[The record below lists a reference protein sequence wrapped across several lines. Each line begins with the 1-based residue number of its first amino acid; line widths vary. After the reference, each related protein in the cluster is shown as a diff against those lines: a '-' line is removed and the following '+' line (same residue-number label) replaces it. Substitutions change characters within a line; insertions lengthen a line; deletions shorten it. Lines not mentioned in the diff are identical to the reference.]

1 MVAIAC
7 PHCGQTKPVNRH
19 GTNPSGSSRCFCR
32 ACKKAF
38 TLDPKPTRLTEEKRA
53 LIERYVLERTSGY
66 PRAGGGIC
74 RAVGCSPNTVYAVLQ
89 KK

>member
-1 MVAIAC
+1 MVALAC

-32 ACKKAF
+32 ACKRAF
-38 TLDPKPTRLTEEKRA
+38 TLNPKPTTLTDEKRA
-53 LIERYVLERTSGY
+53 LIERHLQERTSI
-66 PRAGGGIC
+66 RGIC